1 MSELTSVLC
10 FLENSKKGK
19 LKYDR
24 HWANSPES
32 VHQLLQDLSLGI
44 QEIEL
49 DKPKRSST
57 SRKHDIKVLTT
68 RADDEAL
75 GHQELQDE
83 VTLTTL
89 AGAPAAH
96 ESGGEAARRMT
107 SWQLSLGKTG
117 SGGGVMY
124 SEPVDEL
131 DYSNLSPLDHS
142 THSNSS
148 DESLSEDQFSTY
160 RHRPVDL
167 STNRSSSRIESF
179 LAGADDSRYFGIEP
193 VKINVNRRAEINIS
207 GGVEQLMRQYDSP
220 RFIKVVEM
228 NSDSGVGNRN
238 RLSDA
243 KNTSKNENSN
253 ANKSVFEYKE
263 GYLEKV
269 AKTPLS
275 EDLVTLRMD
284 SIRHL
289 VQLDV
294 QTSQEEAEDPA
305 PHQEESD
312 EQALKESQA
321 LDLELSKRRE
331 LIRIE
336 VEKERTEL
344 LRKCERTSQRLAE
357 EAELRYRTE
366 INEYRREQH
375 VHHQKTIKER
385 EQDRKEAELHIA
397 ASIEA
402 DKLRREE
409 TRQLLQLCK
418 EQEDKIRKE
427 QEQESLIK
435 TQQARFEQLMP
446 SLKKNIMSLLE
457 LWSTVENKALFCAAS
472 TEAATNIHTDFS
484 TAIDTIKAKI
494 KTGSAVDEDWD
505 NLTSLEARI
514 ERGVRILKED
524 IERINT
530 EAEAKRL
537 REEEEKKKVEAETA
551 AAAVAAAKA
560 SVPTEQ
566 AAVTS
571 SNTAI
576 PPANIVAPNEPQAK
590 ASPPVSA
597 EQFYRE
603 VLAFKA
609 KYVEDVVFTDQEK
622 KIKSELTLG
631 ISTALNAISSQ
642 TKEHLNDKLA
652 KLFLLLS
659 GKPVTMKDIQICAG
673 QHRFGVK
680 YCTALLAKK
689 IVRQGEDVV
698 SSKAEA
704 AFPIAGVALS
714 LWDKF
719 PDFGKLLQAYFFE
732 FCPLLAPYYP
742 AKQPGQSEK
751 DFFVS
756 LGYKYEKE
764 VMEPQDKY
772 LKRMTGLAC
781 LYSAL
786 AVVAKPQGAGTIH
799 PMGPCSI
806 WKYLAVLI
814 NTPPLPDVTAT
825 ILFVVLE
832 TTGNLM
838 LTKYNDQFLKLIAV
852 IKANFLPVLE
862 SVKTDGGPTS
872 RLELLLNKTL
882 SQRQVEKPRG
892 ILAPGFIKNLVL

>member
-1 MSELTSVLC
+1 MIQSY
-10 FLENSKKGK
+10 FLG
-19 LKYDR
+19 
-24 HWANSPES
+24 
-32 VHQLLQDLSLGI
+32 
-44 QEIEL
+44 
-49 DKPKRSST
+49 
-57 SRKHDIKVLTT
+57 
-68 RADDEAL
+68 
-75 GHQELQDE
+75 
-83 VTLTTL
+83 
-89 AGAPAAH
+89 
-96 ESGGEAARRMT
+96 
-107 SWQLSLGKTG
+107 
-117 SGGGVMY
+117 
-124 SEPVDEL
+124 
-131 DYSNLSPLDHS
+131 
-142 THSNSS
+142 
-148 DESLSEDQFSTY
+148 
-160 RHRPVDL
+160 
-167 STNRSSSRIESF
+167 
-179 LAGADDSRYFGIEP
+179 
-193 VKINVNRRAEINIS
+193 
-207 GGVEQLMRQYDSP
+207 
-220 RFIKVVEM
+220 
-228 NSDSGVGNRN
+228 
-238 RLSDA
+238 
-243 KNTSKNENSN
+243 
-253 ANKSVFEYKE
+253 
-263 GYLEKV
+263 
-269 AKTPLS
+269 
-275 EDLVTLRMD
+275 
-284 SIRHL
+284 
-289 VQLDV
+289 
-294 QTSQEEAEDPA
+294 
-305 PHQEESD
+305 
-312 EQALKESQA
+312 
-321 LDLELSKRRE
+321 
-331 LIRIE
+331 
-336 VEKERTEL
+336 
-344 LRKCERTSQRLAE
+344 
-357 EAELRYRTE
+357 
-366 INEYRREQH
+366 
-375 VHHQKTIKER
+375 
-385 EQDRKEAELHIA
+385 DRKEADLHIA

-402 DKLRREE
+402 DKQRREE

-435 TQQARFEQLMP
+435 TQQARFEQVMP
-446 SLKKNIMSLLE
+446 SLKNNIMSLLE

-484 TAIDTIKAKI
+484 TAVDTIKVKI
-494 KTGSAVDEDWD
+494 KTGLAVDEDWD

-514 ERGVRILKED
+514 ERGVRILTED

-537 REEEEKKKVEAETA
+537 KEEEEKKKKVEAETA
-551 AAAVAAAKA
+551 AAATKA

-566 AAVTS
+566 ATTVAP
-571 SNTAI
+571 SNNTI
-576 PPANIVAPNEPQAK
+576 PQANIIAPTNVTPNETQTK
-590 ASPPVSA
+590 ASPSVSA

-603 VLAFKA
+603 VLTFKA

-838 LTKYNDQFLKLIAV
+838 LAKYNEQFLKLIAV

-892 ILAPGFIKNLVL
+892 ILPPGFIKNLVL